1 MIEPWEKLDSQY
13 LGDFRIF
20 RIRQDTSLSPRTGA
34 THRFFVLESPDW
46 VNVIPLTLEGNVILI
61 RQYRH
66 GTEDVTLEVP
76 GGMVDAADADPSVSA
91 ARELREE
98 TGYEV
103 EAIIHLGSVAPNPA
117 FLNNQCHSYLALGVR
132 PVHEVALDGAED
144 IAFEEIPLA
153 AIPDL
158 IRSGAITHSLTI
170 TAFYYLD
177 LYQGE
182 KNLTQRSQRA
192 PSTQREEG
200 VSNSVD
206 SGEREKNL
214 TQRSQRA
221 PSTQK
226 EEGVS
231 NSVNSGERE
240 KNLTQ
245 RSPRAPST
253 QREEGVSNLVD
264 KGVSTQNLAPRSR
277 IAPRVQSSPTENEI
291 ASQVV
296 DAAFR
301 IHQSVGSGL
310 LESAYETLLSHEL
323 RQRGFEVARQVLL
336 PVHYGELH
344 IDAGYRIDL
353 LVNDKVIVE
362 LKSVDFLVP
371 AHHKQLLTYLRFADK
386 RLGLLINFGD
396 EVFKRA
402 VKRVVNGL

>member
-20 RIRQDTSLSPRTGA
+20 RIRQDTSRSPRTGA

-46 VNVIPLTLEGNVILI
+46 VNVIPLTPEGNVIMI

-103 EAIIHLGSVAPNPA
+103 EAIVHLGSVAPNPA
-117 FLNNQCHSYLALGVR
+117 FLNNRCHSYLALGVH

-158 IRSGAITHSLTI
+158 IRAGAITHSLTI
-170 TAFYYLD
+170 TAFHYLS
-177 LYQGE
+177 LYDEQQ
-182 KNLTQRSQRA
+182 NLTQRSQGALRTPSQTSIVA
-192 PSTQREEG
+192 PDSPDEG
-200 VSNSVD
+200 
-206 SGEREKNL
+206 GRGL
-214 TQRSQRA
+214 TPRSQRA
-221 PSTQK
+221 
-226 EEGVS
+226 
-231 NSVNSGERE
+231 
-240 KNLTQ
+240 L
-245 RSPRAPST
+245 RAPSM
-253 QREEGVSNLVD
+253 
-264 KGVSTQNLAPRSR
+264 RSEND
-277 IAPRVQSSPTENEI
+277 IAAQI
-291 ASQVV
+291 V
-296 DAAFR
+296 DAAFH
-301 IHQSVGSGL
+301 IHQTVGSGL
-310 LESAYETLLSHEL
+310 LESAYEMLLSHDL
-323 RQRGFEVARQVLL
+323 QQRGLQVARQVML
-336 PVHYGELH
+336 PIRYGDVHV
-344 IDAGYRIDL
+344 DAGYRIDL
-353 LVNDKVIVE
+353 LVDDKVIVE

-396 EVFKRA
+396 ELFKRA